1 MTLDQRAQQLAELL
15 AKAAF
20 GKLVSAPWGDGT
32 SPLGMSNL
40 FDSGNEH
47 TLMECA
53 PEEYTDAIAES
64 LNHLPALLAERE
76 AMRAELTA
84 LRAAQANALAIIG
97 NVEHR
102 GGGSNSAK
110 MYADMLND
118 IRDCLAQPLPP
129 GDGHDPA

>member
-1 MTLDQRAQQLAELL
+1 MTTDETAARLGEMLEK
-15 AKAAF
+15 AKIAIENKTGYGGRSFSAYYKSRLIGLVIPP
-20 GKLVSAPWGDGT
+20 GKDVRVEHVMALVDITEA
-32 SPLGMSNL
+32 
-40 FDSGNEH
+40 
-47 TLMECA
+47 
-53 PEEYTDAIAES
+53 
-64 LNHLPALLAERE
+64 LPALLAERE

-129 GDGHDPA
+129 GDGQ